1 MNFAQE
7 FDTII
12 VGAGP
17 CGSTTGALLAEKN
30 HNVLIVE
37 KEQFP
42 RYHVGE
48 SLMPFCY
55 FPLERLNLVD
65 TLMES
70 ENPRKYCVQFVKEN
84 GEGSQPFYFFQH
96 FDHPSSTTWQI
107 ERSEFDEMIMNRA
120 IDNGAKVLQSTKAT
134 DLIKKND
141 KVIGIKVESQEFGEQ
156 SLFGNC
162 VVDASGRDC
171 FASLKNRWMERDP
184 KLKKIAL
191 WTYYEDAKRDPGLNE
206 GATTIAYLPN
216 KGWFW
221 YIPLKNNKVSVGIVA
236 ENKYLFNG
244 TTRDHSEI
252 FDREIKNNAWIQDHL
267 KDATQIG
274 EYRVTGEY
282 SYRNRFSAENGLVLG
297 GDAFGFLD
305 PVFSSGVFLALKSGS
320 LLADEIHSIL
330 CSSKNFSS
338 SSFQNYS
345 DQMNNSIEIM
355 RKIVYAF
362 YDENFSFAD
371 VVKQNEK
378 LRGLLTDCLIGNV
391 DDKDF
396 TELFNSMK
404 KYADLPEPIKHGNP
418 KNDVSLGELLA
429 MRGKPFSDWK
439 EERKYLQEK
448 WGKQGRQID
457 TKKGVNS
464 EYSADTPQK

>member
-1 MNFAQE
+1 MNFAQK

-30 HNVLIVE
+30 HNVIIVE

-55 FPLERLNLVD
+55 FPLERLGLVND
-65 TLMES
+65 LMES

-107 ERSEFDEMIMNRA
+107 ERSEFDNMILNRA
-120 IDNGAKVLQSTKAT
+120 IDNGAKVLQQTKAT
-134 DLIKKND
+134 ELIKEND
-141 KVIGIKVESQEFGEQ
+141 TVIGIEVDSKEFGNQ
-156 SLFGNC
+156 KIFGKC
-162 VVDASGRDC
+162 VVDASGRNC
-171 FASLKNRWMERDP
+171 FASFKNDWMERDP

-191 WTYYEDAKRDPGLNE
+191 WTYFENAKRDPGLDE
-206 GATTIAYLPN
+206 GATTVAYLPN

-244 TTRDHSEI
+244 STRDHAEI
-252 FDREIKNNAWIQDHL
+252 FNREINNNAWIADHL
-267 KDATQIG
+267 KNATQVG

-282 SYRNRFSAENGLVLG
+282 SYRNRHSAENGLVLG

-305 PVFSSGVFLALKSGS
+305 PVFSSGVFLALKSGNI
-320 LLADEIHSIL
+320 LADEIDAIL
-330 CSSKNFSS
+330 NSDNDFSA
-338 SSFQNYS
+338 SSFQGYS
-345 DQMNNSIEIM
+345 DKMNNSIEIM

-362 YDENFSFAD
+362 YDEDFSFAD

-396 TELFNSMK
+396 TELFDCMK
-404 KYADLPEPIKHGNP
+404 NLADLPEPISHGNP
-418 KNDVSLGELLA
+418 KESLNDLLS
-429 MRGKPFSDWK
+429 MKGKPFEDWR
-439 EERKYLQEK
+439 EERKYLQNK
-448 WGKQGRQID
+448 WGKQGQQISV
-457 TKKGVNS
+457 K
-464 EYSADTPQK
+464 